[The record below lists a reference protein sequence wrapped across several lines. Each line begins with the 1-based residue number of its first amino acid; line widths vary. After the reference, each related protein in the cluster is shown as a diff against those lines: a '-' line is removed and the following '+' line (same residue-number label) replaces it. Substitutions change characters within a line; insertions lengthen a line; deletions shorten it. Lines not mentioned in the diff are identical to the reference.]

1 MMVVSCIGHSGFSV
15 ETETHMLIFDYWRGN
30 LPRLPMKKKLYVFV
44 THSHEDHFNPNI
56 FTLCRENPNVHY
68 ILSNDVPLAEARVR
82 GVTECVVA
90 EGGMDIRLESR
101 FRLKALPSTDLG
113 VAYLVGLN
121 GRNIFHAGDLNLW
134 LWNDMSESE
143 IYDMTGR
150 FREYTRGLRGFSIDT
165 AFLPLD
171 SRLGIYSFLGFDYYM
186 KHFRIN
192 HAIPMHLYGPS
203 TVIDDL
209 RFDPISREY
218 RDRIIK
224 MDAGSRVTL
233 Q

>member
-1 MMVVSCIGHSGFSV
+1 MMIINCIGHSGFSV
-15 ETETHMLIFDYWRGN
+15 ETETHMFIFDIWRGS

-44 THSHEDHFNPNI
+44 SHSHEDHFNPNI
-56 FTLCRENPNVHY
+56 FSLCREHPNVHY

-101 FRLKALPSTDLG
+101 LRLKALPSTDIG
-113 VAYLVGLN
+113 VAYLVCLN

-134 LWNDMSESE
+134 LWDDMSESE
-143 IYDMTGR
+143 IYDMHMR
-150 FREYTRGLRGFSIDT
+150 IREYTRGLRGFQIDT

-171 SRLGIYSFLGFDYYM
+171 TRLGIYYTKGFEYYM
-186 KHFRIN
+186 KNFRIN
-192 HAIPMHLYGPS
+192 HAIPMHLYAPS
-203 TVIDDL
+203 TVVDDF
-209 RFDPISREY
+209 RYMPSARDYS
-218 RDRIIK
+218 DRIIK

-233 Q
+233 P